1 MLTLL
6 KIFLVALIGS
16 LLLTPMVRRLA
27 LRLGMVDVPDQ
38 HRKLHSGPVPLGG
51 GIAVVGGCC
60 LALAVAF
67 ALSAR
72 WRERFS
78 DESVSLAGLFLATL
92 VICGLGLL
100 DDRFRLRG
108 RQKLAGQVLAGVIV
122 LSTGLVI
129 QQVTVFDW
137 RIELGLLAVPF
148 TLFWILGA
156 TNALNLIDGVDGLA
170 TSVGIVLSVAV
181 SIMALLAGH
190 MTDAFL
196 AMAVAGGLAG
206 FLVYNAPPASI
217 FLGDAG
223 SMFVGLLLGT
233 LAIRSSLKGP
243 ATIALAAPAALL
255 AIPILDVA
263 MAILRRKLTGRSIY
277 ATDRGHLH
285 HRLIGRGYGAG
296 RTVVTIGLLCS
307 LTAVAAVFS
316 EYSKNDILAVAA
328 VIAVVAVLAISRLFG
343 DREFVLLL
351 RRLKQLAASLIPRW
365 NRREERS
372 GVLQARIQGSGQ
384 WDELW
389 ETLTTFAERFDLN
402 GIQLNVH
409 LPAQDEE
416 YHASWQR
423 KERPREAEIWRSEIP
438 LIANDITVGRLRI
451 TGQCSNCSVCA
462 WMGEL
467 IAGLKPFET
476 QMLELID
483 AETQPEDI
491 AKPMPTESSRHQP
504 ALVPTSRESAQP

>member
-6 KIFLVALIGS
+6 RIFLVAFLGS
-16 LLLTPMVRRLA
+16 LLLTPMVRRMA
-27 LRLGMVDVPDQ
+27 LRLGMVDEPDK

-51 GIAVVGGCC
+51 GIAAVGGCC
-60 LALAVAF
+60 LALAMAF
-67 ALSAR
+67 AYSAR
-72 WRERFS
+72 WRERFA
-78 DESVSLAGLFLATL
+78 DESAFLAGLLLATA
-92 VICGLGLL
+92 VICGFGLL

-108 RQKLAGQVLAGVIV
+108 RQKLVGQILAATI
-122 LSTGLVI
+122 LLCTGLLI
-129 QQVTVFDW
+129 QQVTVFEW
-137 RIELGLLAVPF
+137 QIELGVLAVPF

-170 TSVGIVLSVAV
+170 TSVGIVLSLAV

-190 MTDAFL
+190 TTDAFL

-206 FLVYNAPPASI
+206 FLVYNTPPASI

-223 SMFVGLLLGT
+223 SMFVGLVLGT

-277 ATDRGHLH
+277 STDRGHLH
-285 HRLIGRGYGAG
+285 HRLIQRGYGPGA
-296 RTVVTIGLLCS
+296 TVAIIGLLCS
-307 LTAVAAVFS
+307 VTAVAAVFS
-316 EYSKNDILAVAA
+316 EYSQNDILAVAA
-328 VIAVVAVLAISRLFG
+328 VIAVVAVLAMSRLFG

-351 RRLKQLAASLIPRW
+351 RRLKRLAASLILRW
-365 NRREERS
+365 GKRDHRS
-372 GVLQARIQGSGQ
+372 GVLQTRIQGSGQ

-402 GIQLNVH
+402 DIQLNVH

-416 YHASWQR
+416 YHASWHS
-423 KERPREAEIWRSEIP
+423 KERPREAELWRSDIP
-438 LIANDITVGRLRI
+438 LIANDVTVGRLRI

-462 WMGEL
+462 WMGDL

-476 QMLELID
+476 HMLELID
-483 AETQPEDI
+483 AATQPEDL
-491 AKPMPTESSRHQP
+491 ANPSPSESTRHQP
-504 ALVPTSRESAQP
+504 NAVPASRESA

>member
-16 LLLTPMVRRLA
+16 LLLTPMVRKMAMRLS
-27 LRLGMVDVPDQ
+27 MMDVPDKQ
-38 HRKLHSGPVPLGG
+38 RKLHNGPVPLGG
-51 GIAVVGGCC
+51 GLAVVGGCC

-67 ALSAR
+67 AYSAR

-78 DESVSLAGLFLATL
+78 DDTVFLAGLLVATA

-122 LSTGLVI
+122 LSTGLLI

-137 RIELGLLAVPF
+137 RIQLGILAVPF

-170 TSVGIVLSVAV
+170 TSVGIILSLAV
-181 SIMALLAGH
+181 SIMSLLAGH

-196 AMAVAGGLAG
+196 AMAIAGGLTG

-223 SMFVGLLLGT
+223 SMFVGLVLGT

-243 ATIALAAPAALL
+243 ATIALAAPTALL

-277 ATDRGHLH
+277 STDRGHLH
-285 HRLIGRGYGAG
+285 HRLIRRGYGPG
-296 RTVVTIGLLCS
+296 KTVVIVGLLCS
-307 LTAVAAVFS
+307 LMALAAVFS
-316 EYSKNDILAVAA
+316 EYSQNDVLAVAA
-328 VIAVVAVLAISRLFG
+328 VIAVVAVLAVSRLFG
-343 DREFVLLL
+343 DREFVLVL

-365 NRREERS
+365 GQRDQRA
-372 GVLQARIQGSGQ
+372 GVLQARLQGSGH
-384 WDELW
+384 WDDLW

-402 GIQLNVH
+402 DIQLNVH
-409 LPAQDEE
+409 LPARGEE
-416 YHASWQR
+416 YHASWHR
-423 KERPREAEIWRSEIP
+423 KERPKEAEIWHSDIP
-438 LIANDITVGRLRI
+438 LIASDITVGRLRI

-462 WMGEL
+462 WMGDL

-476 QMLELID
+476 HMLELID
-483 AETQPEDI
+483 AVTQPDDT
-491 AKPMPTESSRHQP
+491 ANQPPAESTGHQP
-504 ALVPTSRESAQP
+504 DFVPASRDSA

>member
-6 KIFLVALIGS
+6 KVFLVALIGS

-27 LRLGMVDVPDQ
+27 LRLGMMDVPDK

-60 LALAVAF
+60 LALAVAC
-67 ALSAR
+67 AYSAR

-78 DESVSLAGLFLATL
+78 DNSVFLAGLFLATA

-122 LSTGLVI
+122 LSTGLMI
-129 QQVTVFDW
+129 QQITVFDW

-190 MTDAFL
+190 MTDAIL

-277 ATDRGHLH
+277 STDRGHLH
-285 HRLIGRGYGAG
+285 HRLIGRGYGPKV
-296 RTVVTIGLLCS
+296 TVAIIGLLCS
-307 LTAVAAVFS
+307 VTAVAAVFS
-316 EYSKNDILAVAA
+316 EYSQNDVLAVAA

-351 RRLKQLAASLIPRW
+351 RRLKQLTASLIPRW
-365 NRREERS
+365 GKRDHRS
-372 GVLQARIQGSGQ
+372 GVLQTRLQGSGQ

-402 GIQLNVH
+402 DIQLNVH
-409 LPAQDEE
+409 LPARGEE
-416 YHASWQR
+416 YHASWHR
-423 KERPREAEIWRSEIP
+423 KGHPREAEIWRSDIP

-462 WMGEL
+462 WMGDL

-476 QMLELID
+476 HMLELIG
-483 AETQPEDI
+483 AETELEDV
-491 AKPMPTESSRHQP
+491 ANPLPTVSTHHQLDAIP
-504 ALVPTSRESAQP
+504 ASRESA

>member
-6 KIFLVALIGS
+6 KIFLVALLGS
-16 LLLTPMVRRLA
+16 LLLTPMVRRMA
-27 LRLGMVDVPDQ
+27 QRLGMMDEPDK

-51 GIAVVGGCC
+51 GLAVVGGGC
-60 LALAVAF
+60 LALVVAF
-67 ALSAR
+67 AYSAR

-78 DESVSLAGLFLATL
+78 EDSIFLGGLLLATA

-122 LSTGLVI
+122 LSTGLLI

-137 RIELGLLAVPF
+137 RIELGILAVPF

-170 TSVGIVLSVAV
+170 TSVGIILSLAV
-181 SIMALLAGH
+181 SIMSLLAGH
-190 MTDAFL
+190 PTDAVL
-196 AMAVAGGLAG
+196 AMAIAGSLAG

-223 SMFVGLLLGT
+223 SMFVGLVLGT

-255 AIPILDVA
+255 AIPILDVV

-277 ATDRGHLH
+277 STDRGHLH
-285 HRLIGRGYGAG
+285 HRLIGRGYGPG
-296 RTVVTIGLLCS
+296 KTVAIIGLLCG
-307 LTAVAAVFS
+307 LMAVAAVFS
-316 EYSKNDILAVAA
+316 EYSQNDVLAVAA
-328 VIAVVAVLAISRLFG
+328 VIALVAVLAVCGLFG

-351 RRLKQLAASLIPRW
+351 RRLKQLAASLVPR
-365 NRREERS
+365 RGKRDQRA
-372 GVLQARIQGSGQ
+372 GVLQARLQGSGQ

-389 ETLTTFAERFDLN
+389 ETLTAFAERFDLID
-402 GIQLNVH
+402 IQLNVL
-409 LPAQDEE
+409 LPARGEE
-416 YHASWQR
+416 YHASWHR
-423 KERPREAEIWRSEIP
+423 RERPGEAEIWRSDIP
-438 LIANDITVGRLRI
+438 LIANDVAVGRLRI
-451 TGQCSNCSVCA
+451 TGQCSNGSVCA
-462 WMGEL
+462 WMGDL

-476 QMLELID
+476 HMLELID
-483 AETQPEDI
+483 VEDEPEEAEDQRPSD
-491 AKPMPTESSRHQP
+491 PTRHQP
-504 ALVPTSRESAQP
+504 VVVPASRESA

>member
-38 HRKLHSGPVPLGG
+38 HRKLHNGPVPLGG

-72 WRERFS
+72 WRERFL

-190 MTDAFL
+190 MTDAIL

-316 EYSKNDILAVAA
+316 EYSQNDVMAVAA

-351 RRLKQLAASLIPRW
+351 RRLKQLVASLIPRW
-365 NRREERS
+365 NRREQRS
-372 GVLQARIQGSGQ
+372 GVLQARIQSSGQ

-402 GIQLNVH
+402 DIQLNVH

-423 KERPREAEIWRSEIP
+423 KERPRDAEIWRSEIP

-462 WMGEL
+462 WMGDL

-476 QMLELID
+476 HMLELID
-483 AETQPEDI
+483 AVAEPEDV
-491 AKPMPTESSRHQP
+491 ANLLPTVSTRHQP
-504 ALVPTSRESAQP
+504 DAVPASRESA